1 MAINVRDLARA
12 KSGASRLEAGRKK
25 IDTEEILGQK
35 LTIVDF
41 DLMEYHD
48 TTKNEEVHFY
58 IVVFEELPDRFYCA
72 GTQLSDICE
81 EIEALLSETGETAFE
96 PFQITLEDTKT
107 KAGNNFTK
115 VIVW

>member
-1 MAINVRDLARA
+1 MAINVRDIARA

-25 IDTEEILGQK
+25 IDTNDILGEK

-48 TTKNEEVHFY
+48 DTKNEDVRFY
-58 IVVFEELPDRFYCA
+58 IVAFEELPDRFYCA
-72 GTQLSDICE
+72 GSQLSDICE
-81 EIEALLSETGETAFE
+81 EIESIMADTGEATFE

>member
-1 MAINVRDLARA
+1 MAINVRDIARA

-25 IDTEEILGQK
+25 IDTSDILGEK

-48 TTKNEEVHFY
+48 DIKNEDVHFY
-58 IVVFEELPDRFYCA
+58 IVAFEEHPDRFYCA
-72 GTQLSDICE
+72 GSQLSDICE
-81 EIEALLSETGETAFE
+81 QIEEVMAEADEEAFE